1 MKLQKSL
8 SGRWPKASLVL
19 LTTLVR
25 DFEAHSPRLSS
36 SSSEEGMITFIL
48 RIFTNSLRIAGEGDS
63 NLASEAVAIAI
74 WALTKNIFGWRR
86 WDVDHYEKYLKASL
100 VLLERLV
107 EEDSKYDFLKLS
119 SSDTLTVSQTM
130 KSFLIKVMPLK
141 SSMLTS
147 NYFHHSLEFCNF
159 HLCPEPVG
167 VLVEQ

>member
-1 MKLQKSL
+1 
-8 SGRWPKASLVL
+8 
-19 LTTLVR
+19 
-25 DFEAHSPRLSS
+25 
-36 SSSEEGMITFIL
+36 MITFIL

-130 KSFLIKVMPLK
+130 KSFLIKNNEGIPAGGANGNPCK
-141 SSMLTS
+141 EADSDAFISGGNCSSLRGFCITGVGLVLGTLLVLFVLAVFG
-147 NYFHHSLEFCNF
+147 FH
-159 HLCPEPVG
+159 
-167 VLVEQ
+167 